1 MPAIYSAHN
10 IFHAVRTTV
19 HSCSREYTS
28 WILCR
33 QSLYRSQAHQP
44 RLHRPWWLHE
54 TSYKPERNGLTRVA
68 RYVCA
73 WPGDYEPARCVYREE
88 RTGTPLSVE
97 PLYPRANARV
107 QDRVYKPLHAP
118 FAPAPVHP
126 QLLLGSTRLKPS
138 LVFLRVTRATSP
150 EWRRYHDATEDDRGR
165 RGRSS
170 EDGFLGTS
178 KSRTAKQR

>member
-10 IFHAVRTTV
+10 IFQAVRTTV

-28 WILCR
+28 WILSR

-88 RTGTPLSVE
+88 RSGTPLSVE
-97 PLYPRANARV
+97 PLYLRANARV

-126 QLLLGSTRLKPS
+126 QLLLESTRLKPR
-138 LVFLRVTRATSP
+138 LVLFTCNARDVPRMATLP
-150 EWRRYHDATEDDRGR
+150 RCH
-165 RGRSS
+165 RGRSRS
-170 EDGFLGTS
+170 TREVVGGRI
-178 KSRTAKQR
+178 SRNE